1 MSKTHQDL
9 SETHILGEGT
19 TQKVVRVDVRDRR
32 EWLAKAPACS
42 ALAQHRI
49 AHLGICE
56 AQSPYNIVR
65 MKQSG
70 TYFMACYGGEGRI
83 LVDGRWQRC
92 RAGMACLLPPHLL
105 NAFHAIPS
113 KPWNFVWVRYQ
124 AVPEQRPLVSASSP
138 VLAKFDP
145 EPLRLAMLGLHAE
158 CVRSQAES
166 AGDKKVPSSA
176 LPTPAPVAMHH
187 WVELVQTY
195 VLRFAQPW
203 QMDDRLSR
211 LWEKIAHRL
220 GEPWTLSQLAHEVH
234 MSEEHLR
241 RLTTQQL
248 GRSPMRQLTYLR
260 MRHAAELLS
269 STEDKIESIALAV
282 GYHNA
287 FVFSTTFKKWTGWR
301 PSEHRAR
308 SHRT

>member
-9 SETHILGEGT
+9 SETHILGEAT

-105 NAFHAIPS
+105 NAFHAVPS

-166 AGDKKVPSSA
+166 TGDKVPSSA
-176 LPTPAPVAMHH
+176 PPTPAPVAMHH

-220 GEPWTLSQLAHEVH
+220 GEPWTLSQLAQEVH

-308 SHRT
+308 THRA